1 MERREGIDR
10 RGDRDMCK
18 GKNAIKRGAEGR
30 KEGKE
35 DRMGRGK
42 GKGKGQRKRGMGK
55 ARTRDRETLQETE
68 KCTREDREGE

>member
-18 GKNAIKRGAEGR
+18 GKNAIKRGAGGR
-30 KEGKE
+30 KEGQE
-35 DRMGRGK
+35 DRMGRGR
-42 GKGKGQRKRGMGK
+42 GKGQRKRGMGK

-68 KCTREDREGE
+68 KRTREDREGE